1 MQNKKENT
9 IFLLFLIRIT
19 VVKLR
24 DVTKNCELKKKQK
37 TKKQQMPYLYL
48 QAKCMKI
55 VSAISTIF
63 KLSNRA
69 VDEALLFTL
78 KKYFHLEIHN
88 YRDNV

>member
-1 MQNKKENT
+1 
-9 IFLLFLIRIT
+9 
-19 VVKLR
+19 
-24 DVTKNCELKKKQK
+24 
-37 TKKQQMPYLYL
+37 MPYLYL

-55 VSAISTIF
+55 VSTISTVF

-88 YRDNV
+88 YGDNV

>member
-1 MQNKKENT
+1 
-9 IFLLFLIRIT
+9 
-19 VVKLR
+19 
-24 DVTKNCELKKKQK
+24 
-37 TKKQQMPYLYL
+37 MPYLYL

-55 VSAISTIF
+55 VSTISTVF

-69 VDEALLFTL
+69 VDEALLLTL

>member
-1 MQNKKENT
+1 MWY
-9 IFLLFLIRIT
+9 IFLLNF
-19 VVKLR
+19 
-24 DVTKNCELKKKQK
+24 KNLCQIQQKKKQK

-55 VSAISTIF
+55 VSTISTVF